1 MENKNDILA
10 AELREFM
17 RECKEQTSRGILRID
32 DADRGSLS
40 KSIGQYVLNGFLSHI
55 SSNPALKS
63 NIGGKIPHED
73 AMQVSQLTICKTHRD
88 Y

>member
-10 AELREFM
+10 AELRDFM
-17 RECKEQTSRGILRID
+17 RECKEQTSRGTLRID
-32 DADRGSLS
+32 DADRESLS

-55 SSNPALKS
+55 SSNPALKP
-63 NIGGKIPHED
+63 NIGGRVPHED
-73 AMQVSQLTICKTHRD
+73 VTRVSQLTICKMHRD